1 MVKVEVKDLDFT
13 FGKGRNVLNGISL
26 MIDKPGLYCIIGP
39 NGVGKSTFVRCL
51 NKIYNVPRNKV
62 FIDGTD
68 INDLSIKDN
77 AKNMS
82 YVPVGGDDTFAL
94 SVVDTILVGRH
105 TQQKWRTS
113 EEDMEITY
121 KAMKLMGIEDLAM
134 KRYNEL
140 SAGQHQKVAIA
151 RGLVQETKFIILDE
165 PTANLDVRYQVYVT
179 ELLKELAVKT
189 GMTVLMISHDL
200 NITSRYADE
209 VIVMAHPGVIH
220 SMGKSEDVITESM
233 IKEVYGVDCEV
244 IHDRYGKPHVILGSA
259 LRID

>member
-1 MVKVEVKDLDFT
+1 MVTVEVKDLDFA

-26 MIDKPGLYCIIGP
+26 KIDKPGLYCIIGP

-51 NKIYNVPRNKV
+51 NKIYNVPRDKV
-62 FIDGTD
+62 FVDGTD

-113 EEDMEITY
+113 EEDMELTY
-121 KAMKLMGIEDLAM
+121 KAMRLMGIEDLAM

-189 GMTVLMISHDL
+189 DMTVLMISHDL
-200 NITSRYADE
+200 NITARYADE

-220 SMGKSEDVITESM
+220 SMGKPEDVITEPM
-233 IKEVYGVDCEV
+233 IKDVYGVDCEV
-244 IHDRYGKPHVILGSA
+244 INDRYGKPHVILGSA